1 MKDISRNIIPLVTN
15 ISKQFLLLFIS
26 TDKYQTSPLKNF
38 VQIFVKTRETF
49 RWSYHFTDASS
60 ICLSSGQE
68 WKMKK
73 KGRKKK
79 KNCLL
84 KVLSIADRLIHSQI
98 NRPRT
103 TRRATPSSFTL
114 LFDHAPSFPH
124 HRVLPCLPSL
134 PPVSFSFAFLSGNKQ
149 LLSTFRPAKWEKAT
163 AVQLFASLTGFAR
176 ISTTEM

>member
-1 MKDISRNIIPLVTN
+1 MYKFCKNSRNFSLVIP
-15 ISKQFLLLFIS
+15 FHRCFEHLFI
-26 TDKYQTSPLKNF
+26 
-38 VQIFVKTRETF
+38 
-49 RWSYHFTDASS
+49 
-60 ICLSSGQE
+60 E
-68 WKMKK
+68 WIGVENEKE
-73 KGRKKK
+73 RKEEK

-124 HRVLPCLPSL
+124 HRILPCLPFL